1 MVPFMTLGFYTGPFA
16 VLLGGADIAFL
27 IGLLVAGSVY
37 VVMCRKLDLEA
48 ERRVALRSE
57 GLLEGEPE

>member
-1 MVPFMTLGFYTGPFA
+1 
-16 VLLGGADIAFL
+16 
-27 IGLLVAGSVY
+27 VAGSVY

-48 ERRVALRSE
+48 ERRVALRCE